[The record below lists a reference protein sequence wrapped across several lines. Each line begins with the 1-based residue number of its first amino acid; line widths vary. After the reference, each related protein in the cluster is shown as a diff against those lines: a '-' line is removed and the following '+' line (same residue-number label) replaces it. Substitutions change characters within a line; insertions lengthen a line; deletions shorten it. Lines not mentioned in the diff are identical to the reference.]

1 MSRALYHL
9 SYGTAQAGRYVGAL
23 RGEDPILRFV
33 PAP

>member
-1 MSRALYHL
+1 
-9 SYGTAQAGRYVGAL
+9 VGAL